1 MRNKSRRQPSADS
14 KNPVIPGPISNFPIT
29 LEREW
34 VTLYLPIT
42 NDPFGEESSQRGR
55 EDRVESH
62 FWLEA
67 RDR

>member
-1 MRNKSRRQPSADS
+1 MNILVTNVMCVAGAFWVHGS
-14 KNPVIPGPISNFPIT
+14 ISNFPIT